1 MVKRKKPVK
10 SFNYLMVP
18 MALSSEQ
25 LEAETLS
32 QIRSR
37 QPSKGGPELVVEGHK
52 KAVKVI
58 KASASAQKTKKTSEI
73 FVIFFFYYGGLTLCP

>member
-1 MVKRKKPVK
+1 MIK
-10 SFNYLMVP
+10 SRNYLMGP

>member
-1 MVKRKKPVK
+1 MG
-10 SFNYLMVP
+10 P

-37 QPSKGGPELVVEGHK
+37 QPSKGGPELVDEGHK
-52 KAVKVI
+52 KAVK
-58 KASASAQKTKKTSEI
+58 ASRLQRLRRPSASAQKMKKTSKI
-73 FVIFFFYYGGLTLCP
+73 FVIFFFYHGGLILCP

>member
-1 MVKRKKPVK
+1 
-10 SFNYLMVP
+10 

-58 KASASAQKTKKTSEI
+58 KASASAQKTKKTQATIKRRTSLDPG
-73 FVIFFFYYGGLTLCP
+73 FYPRFRLPA